1 MPTYRAEVVGS
12 LLRPAY
18 LKQARLDL
26 AADRLSVRQFKQIE
40 DRAVDDA
47 IALQHESGL
56 DVVTDGEMRRSGFVG
71 PLTDYV
77 DGFEAIGLDTL
88 PWHSPLAEETQ
99 LAVPLTVTSK
109 LRRRRSLAAEEFIY
123 ARARAIRP
131 LKVTLPSP
139 LMLALRWSPAFSI
152 EAYPEPF
159 ELFADA
165 AAILQDEIAD
175 LASLGCE
182 YIQIDAPELA
192 TLVDPATRSRVY
204 DARGISSERI
214 LLEGV
219 DLLNAIADAPG
230 VTFAIHLCR
239 GNNAGHWMSAGGY
252 EFISRHVFER
262 LTHYSTFLLEYDSW
276 RSGNFE
282 PLADIPRDKTV
293 VLGLVSTKSDELE
306 PAEMLVHRF
315 EQAAHHFPREQM
327 ALSTQCG
334 FASTAAGNPIRP
346 ATQQAKLK
354 LVAELAHRLF
364 QND

>member
-1 MPTYRAEVVGS
+1 MTIYRAEVVGS

-26 AADRLSVRQFKQIE
+26 AADRLSIRQFKQIE
-40 DRAVDDA
+40 DRAVDEA
-47 IALQHESGL
+47 IALQQEIGL
-56 DVVTDGEMRRSGFVG
+56 DVITDGEMRRSGFVG

-88 PWHSPLAEETQ
+88 PWHTPLAEETQ
-99 LAVPLTVTSK
+99 LAVPLTVTGK

-123 ARARAIRP
+123 ARARARLP

-139 LMLALRWSPAFSI
+139 LMLALRWSPAFST

-159 ELFADA
+159 GLFADA
-165 AAILQDEIAD
+165 AAILRDEIAE

-192 TLVDPATRSRVY
+192 TLVDPATRRQVY
-204 DARGISSERI
+204 EARGISSERL

-219 DLLNAIADAPG
+219 DLLNAIAEAPG
-230 VTFAIHLCR
+230 VTFATHLCR

-252 EFISRHVFER
+252 EVISKRIFGR
-262 LTHYSTFLLEYDSW
+262 LTRYSTFLLEYEDW

-282 PLADIPRDKTV
+282 PLADVPRDKTV

-306 PAEMLVHRF
+306 PAEMLAHRF
-315 EQAAHHFPREQM
+315 EQAAHHFPREQL

-334 FASTAAGNPIRP
+334 FASVAAGNPIRP
-346 ATQQAKLK
+346 VTQQAKLR
-354 LVAELAHRLF
+354 LVADLAHRLF
-364 QND
+364 Q